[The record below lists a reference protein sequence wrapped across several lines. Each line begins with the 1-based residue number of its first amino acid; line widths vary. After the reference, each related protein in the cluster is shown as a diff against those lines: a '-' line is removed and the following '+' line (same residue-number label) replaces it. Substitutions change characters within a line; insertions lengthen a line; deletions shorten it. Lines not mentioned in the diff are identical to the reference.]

1 MSLNRRRFV
10 GLLLVVLVVV
20 AWVCVPVAQ
29 AAKPNIIIIMS
40 DDMGFSDIGCYGS
53 EIKTPVL
60 DGMAANGV
68 RFTQFYN
75 TGRCC
80 PTRGSLLSGLYPH
93 QSGIGHMM
101 SDRKV
106 GGYRGNLSANCVTI
120 AEAVRPAGYSTYMV
134 GKWHVTPVRRG
145 RDGEPDRSNWPLQ
158 RGFDRFYGTIH
169 GAGSFYD
176 PNTLTRDNRFISPYA
191 DPEYNP
197 KTYYYTDAIND
208 HAARFIREHDASKP
222 FFMYVAHTAAHWP
235 MHALPEDIAK
245 YKGVYDKGYDDI
257 RLARFRRVKELGLID
272 SAWDLTPKSDD
283 WAAFEPKDWDIRNM
297 EVYAAM
303 VDRMDQGIG
312 TIVEALKERGQFE
325 NTLILFLQDNGGC
338 AEGMGR
344 QKGIVYKD
352 KDPDKLKPMTAEALQ
367 PDMIPKRTRDGRV
380 MKQGTGVMTG
390 DADTYHGYGRGW
402 ANVSNTPFRE
412 YKHWVHE
419 GGIATP
425 LVAHWPVGIKRKN
438 VLEHQPAHL
447 IDLMATCVDLSGA
460 EYPKELK
467 GNAIQPMEGVSLA
480 PAFDGKPLGR
490 KDAIYWEHEGNR
502 ALREGK
508 WKLVAKGPGGR
519 WELYDMEKDRTEMH
533 DLAEAEPER
542 LKAMIEKWEAW
553 AKRAGAVPWPWRPAY
568 GGGENAEIGSKEKV
582 FRLKRGD
589 RLFQEQCPRVARQAL
604 KVTAEIESKGKDGV
618 IVAHGGSAHGYALYV
633 KDGKLEF
640 AVRRGNQLSAATST
654 APLPT
659 GVVIVEASLAAKG
672 KILLKVD
679 GKAVGKGKAPG
690 SLTAMPADGIEVGED
705 MQGLVGR
712 YEQSNAFGGEIGPVT
727 IELVK

>member
-1 MSLNRRRFV
+1 MRVYWKRLVRSLP
-10 GLLLVVLVVV
+10 VVLIAL
-20 AWVCVPVAQ
+20 AWLCGFPVR
-29 AAKPNIIIIMS
+29 AAKPNIIIMMS

-60 DGMAANGV
+60 DGLAANGV

-75 TGRCC
+75 TGRCY

-93 QSGIGHMM
+93 QAGVGHMM
-101 SDRKV
+101 GDRKV
-106 GGYRGNLSANCVTI
+106 GGYRGNLSRNCVTI
-120 AEAVRPAGYSTYMV
+120 AEALRPAGYATYMV
-134 GKWHVTPVRRG
+134 GKWHVTPLRHRVG
-145 RDGEPDRSNWPLQ
+145 EEPDRTNWPLQ

-176 PNTLTRDNRFISPYA
+176 PNTLTRDNTFISPCN
-191 DPEYNP
+191 DPEYEP
-197 KTYYYTDAIND
+197 KTYYYTDAISD
-208 HAARFIREHDASKP
+208 HAARFVKEHDASKP
-222 FFMYVAHTAAHWP
+222 FFMYVAYTAAHWP

-245 YKGVYDKGYDDI
+245 YKGLYDDGYDDI

-272 SAWDLTPKSDD
+272 PAWSLTPGAED
-283 WAAFEPKDWDIRNM
+283 WAAFEPKDWELRNM

-303 VDRMDQGIG
+303 VDRMDQGVG
-312 TIVEALKERGQFE
+312 AIVGALKKKGLFD

-352 KDPDKLKPMTAEALQ
+352 KEPDKLKPMTREEFQ

-380 MKQGTGVMTG
+380 MKQGTEAMTG

-425 LVAHWPVGIKRKN
+425 LIAHWPVGIKRKDA
-438 VLEHQPAHL
+438 LEHQPSHL

-460 EYPKELK
+460 GYPKELG

-480 PAFDGKPLGR
+480 PAFNGGPLGR

-502 ALREGK
+502 AMREGK

-519 WELYDMEKDRTEMH
+519 WELYDMAKDRTEMR
-533 DLAEAEPER
+533 DLAETEPDR
-542 LKAMIEKWEAW
+542 LKTMVAKWETW

-568 GGGENAEIGSKEKV
+568 GGEASKTGSKEKV
-582 FRLKRGD
+582 FKLKRGD
-589 RLFQEQCPRVARQAL
+589 RLFQEQCPRVSGRAL
-604 KVTAEIESKGKDGV
+604 TVTAEIESKGKDGV
-618 IVAHGGSAHGYALYV
+618 ILAHGGSAHGYALYV
-633 KDGKLEF
+633 RDGKLEF
-640 AVRRGNQLSAATST
+640 AVRRGNELSFVTST
-654 APLPT
+654 GPVPT
-659 GVVIVEASLAAKG
+659 GKTMVEASLAAKG
-672 KILLKVD
+672 KVLLKIG
-679 GKAVGKGKAPG
+679 GKVSGKGKVPG
-690 SLTAMPADGIEVGED
+690 ALTAMPADGIEVGED
-705 MQGLVGR
+705 LQGLVGR
-712 YEQSNAFGGEIGPVT
+712 YEQQNAFGGDVGPVT
-727 IELVK
+727 IELGE